1 MLASSRV
8 VRNAVRVSA
17 ARQMSTAVAK
27 TAHTS
32 HTYAL
37 EGGIPGA
44 AQIVGSGPMLGRQF
58 LTEGMAGARW
68 GGVALFGIY
77 WLLGPGELR
86 DDIFFMLP
94 KTGEYP
100 EAKE

>member
-1 MLASSRV
+1 
-8 VRNAVRVSA
+8 
-17 ARQMSTAVAK
+17 
-27 TAHTS
+27 
-32 HTYAL
+32 
-37 EGGIPGA
+37 
-44 AQIVGSGPMLGRQF
+44 MLGRQF